1 MPLCILLQME
11 KVMNKQILTVTKKEI
26 KDNVRDK
33 KSLMSSIFMGAVFMP
48 IFFVVFIN
56 FMINTQK
63 DKIEAQLEITM
74 TGSEHAQSFIS
85 FIKTKGVKINP
96 FSGDPKKAIQ
106 NKDEEAVVVIP
117 ENFGESFSK
126 GTPAKIEVYYD
137 ATAKGATNVTQSRIK
152 SLINEYSQTIGM
164 TRLQLRGISPILLRA
179 IVIEDHD
186 VSTAQSKGA
195 QFMMILPY
203 ALILGL
209 FMGSMYLAIDTMAGE
224 KERNSLESLLLN
236 PIKRSH
242 LLIGKLLAT
251 ISFGLMTM
259 VVTLIVFK
267 LVMPF
272 MPFEKMG
279 MTIDLG
285 FKNLSILALVLAP
298 LAALAA
304 SLQTIVATFSK
315 SFKEAQTYVGILII
329 VPMIPSMALMFLPV
343 KEKLWMMAIPVLSQN
358 LVINQI
364 IRGEQVA
371 ATSIIVTILGSLF
384 IAFLLALAAIKLYNR
399 ESLLFSK

>member
-1 MPLCILLQME
+1 
-11 KVMNKQILTVTKKEI
+11 MNKQITTVTKKEI

-48 IFFVVFIN
+48 ILFVVMIN
-56 FMINTQK
+56 FMINMQK
-63 DKIEAQLEITM
+63 DKAESQLEMAIS
-74 TGSEHAQSFIS
+74 GSENAQSLIS
-85 FIKTKGVKINP
+85 FIKTKGVKIVP
-96 FSGDPKKAIQ
+96 FNGDPKKAIES
-106 NKDEEAVVVIP
+106 KDEEAVVVIP
-117 ENFGESFSK
+117 DNFADNFSQ
-126 GTPAKIEVYYD
+126 GIPAKIEFYYD
-137 ATAKGATNVTQSRIK
+137 ATAKGATNVTQNRIQ

-164 TRLQLRGISPILLRA
+164 TRLQLRGISPVILRP

-195 QFMMILPY
+195 QIMAFLPY

-251 ISFGLMTM
+251 ITFGLMTM
-259 VVTLIVFK
+259 LITLITFK

-272 MPFEKMG
+272 MPLEKLG
-279 MTIDLG
+279 MSLDLG

-298 LAALAA
+298 LAVLAA
-304 SLQTIVATFSK
+304 S
-315 SFKEAQTYVGILII
+315 
-329 VPMIPSMALMFLPV
+329 
-343 KEKLWMMAIPVLSQN
+343 
-358 LVINQI
+358 
-364 IRGEQVA
+364 
-371 ATSIIVTILGSLF
+371 
-384 IAFLLALAAIKLYNR
+384 
-399 ESLLFSK
+399 

>member
-1 MPLCILLQME
+1 
-11 KVMNKQILTVTKKEI
+11 MNKQILTVTKKEI

-33 KSLMSSIFMGAVFMP
+33 KSLISSIFMGAVFMP
-48 IFFVVFIN
+48 IFFVIFIN

-63 DKIEAQLEITM
+63 DKAEAQLEIAI
-74 TGSEHAQSFIS
+74 TGSENAQSFMS
-85 FIKTKGVKINP
+85 FVKSKGIKIKP
-96 FSGDPKKAIQ
+96 FNGDPKKAIES
-106 NKDEEAVVVIP
+106 KAEEAVIIIP
-117 ENFGESFSK
+117 KSFGEKFSK
-126 GTPAKIEVYYD
+126 GLPAKIEVYYD
-137 ATAKGATNVTQSRIK
+137 ATAKGATNVTQRRIK
-152 SLINEYSQTIGM
+152 SVIQEYSQTIGM
-164 TRLQLRGISPILLRA
+164 TRLQLRGISPILMRA
-179 IVIEDHD
+179 VIVEDHD
-186 VSTAQSKGA
+186 VSTSQAKGA
-195 QFMMILPY
+195 QFLMILPY

-259 VVTLIVFK
+259 VITLIVFK
-267 LVMPF
+267 MVMPL

-285 FKNLSILALVLAP
+285 VKNLTILALVLAP
-298 LAALAA
+298 LAVLAA

-343 KEKLWMMAIPVLSQN
+343 KEKLWMMSIPVLSQN
-358 LVINQI
+358 LIINQI

-371 ATSIIVTILGSLF
+371 TMSIIVTIIGSLF
-384 IAFLLALAAIKLYNR
+384 IGLLLALAAIKLYNR

>member
-1 MPLCILLQME
+1 
-11 KVMNKQILTVTKKEI
+11 MNKQILTVTKKEI

-33 KSLMSSIFMGAVFMP
+33 KSLISSIFMGAVFMP
-48 IFFVVFIN
+48 IFFVIFIN

-63 DKIEAQLEITM
+63 DKAEAQLEIAI
-74 TGSEHAQSFIS
+74 TGSENAQSFMS
-85 FIKTKGVKINP
+85 FVKSKGVKIKP
-96 FSGDPKKAIQ
+96 FSGDPKKAIES
-106 NKDEEAVVVIP
+106 KAEEAVIIIP
-117 ENFGESFSK
+117 KSCGEKFSK
-126 GTPAKIEVYYD
+126 GLPAKIEVYYD
-137 ATAKGATNVTQSRIK
+137 ATAKGATNVTQRRIK
-152 SLINEYSQTIGM
+152 SMIQEYSQTIGM
-164 TRLQLRGISPILLRA
+164 TRLQLRGISPILMRA
-179 IVIEDHD
+179 VVVEDHD
-186 VSTAQSKGA
+186 VSTAQAKGA
-195 QFMMILPY
+195 QFLMILPY

-236 PIKRSH
+236 PIKRSD

-259 VVTLIVFK
+259 VITLIVFK

-285 FKNLSILALVLAP
+285 IKNLTILALVLAP
-298 LAALAA
+298 LAVLAA

-343 KEKLWMMAIPVLSQN
+343 KEKLWMMSIPVLSQN
-358 LVINQI
+358 LIINQI
-364 IRGEQVA
+364 IRGEQVD
-371 ATSIIVTILGSLF
+371 TLSIIVTAIGSLF
-384 IAFLLALAAIKLYNR
+384 IGLLLALAAIKLYNR

>member
-1 MPLCILLQME
+1 
-11 KVMNKQILTVTKKEI
+11 MNKQILTVTKKEI

-33 KSLMSSIFMGAVFMP
+33 KTLMSSVFMGAIFMP
-48 IFFVVFIN
+48 VLFVVMMNFI
-56 FMINTQK
+56 INTQK
-63 DKIEAQLEITM
+63 DKAEAQLEIAIS
-74 TGSEHAQSFIS
+74 GSENAKSFIS
-85 FIKTKGVKINP
+85 FVKTNGVKINP
-96 FSGDPKKAIQ
+96 FTGDPKKAIE
-106 NKDEEAVVVIP
+106 NKDEEAVIVIP
-117 ENFGESFSK
+117 ESFGENFSK
-126 GTPAKIEVYYD
+126 GMPAKIEVYYD
-137 ATAKGATNVTQSRIK
+137 ATAKGATNVTQRRIK
-152 SLINEYSQTIGM
+152 SLIKEYSQTIGM

-179 IVIEDHD
+179 IVVEDHD

-195 QFMMILPY
+195 QIMTFLPY

-242 LLIGKLLAT
+242 LLIGKLMAT

-259 VVTLIVFK
+259 VVTLITFK

-272 MPFEKMG
+272 MPLEKMG
-279 MTIDLG
+279 MTLDLG
-285 FKNLSILALVLAP
+285 FKNLSILTLVLAP
-298 LAALAA
+298 LAVLAA

-329 VPMIPSMALMFLPV
+329 VPMIPSMALMLMPV

-364 IRGEQVA
+364 MRGEQVA
-371 ATSIIVTILGSLF
+371 VTSIIVTILGSLF
-384 IAFLLALAAIKLYNR
+384 IGLLLALAAIKLYNR
-399 ESLLFSK
+399 ESLLFSD